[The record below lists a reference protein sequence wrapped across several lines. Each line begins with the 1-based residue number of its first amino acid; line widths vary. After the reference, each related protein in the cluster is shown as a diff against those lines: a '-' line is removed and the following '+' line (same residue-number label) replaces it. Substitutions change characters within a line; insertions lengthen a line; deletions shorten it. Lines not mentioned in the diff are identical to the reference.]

1 MLSDLIFRL
10 RSVFRRKAVESEL
23 DEELRFHFEQQVEKH
38 IRSGVPR
45 EGALRQTRLE
55 FGQIGHV
62 KEDCRES
69 RGITLLE
76 TTVQDIRF
84 AVRQLLRTPAFTAT
98 VLFTLALGIGANAAI
113 FTLVNAVLLK
123 NLPVANPGLLVR
135 LGDNN
140 DCCQGSGLRQNGDY
154 AMFSTDA
161 YEQLRKN
168 LPEFEQLSAMQA
180 GFGYRPI
187 IARRDNSQAGSR
199 SVMGEFVSGNYFNTF
214 GLQPVAGRL
223 LVDADDMQGAPVT
236 AVMSYEAWLRNYSGD
251 RSVVGS
257 TFWINTKPVTIV
269 GIAPQGFYG
278 DRLSTAPPEFYLPIE
293 TAPALAGA
301 QYVHDPNQNWL
312 YIVGRINPGVEIAPL
327 QVKVTGLLRQALAT
341 SSFFSSQQGNALL
354 SKVHVVLTPA
364 GTGIQSMQVRYGT
377 QLNLLMCIA
386 GLVLLIAC
394 ANIANLLLVRG
405 VVRRSEIS
413 MRVALGA
420 MRQRIVRQ
428 LMTESI
434 VLAGAGGV
442 VGLVVAYA
450 GARMLLM
457 LAFPGA
463 EDLPIHAGPSI
474 AVLGFALGL
483 SLLTGLLFGGA
494 PAWIAS
500 HAGPV
505 TALRNIARNTT
516 ATVSLLQRS
525 LIIVQVGLSL
535 VLLIGAGLFLQSLIK
550 LETKDLKLDARNRYI
565 VHINPQAAGYTQLQ
579 LDGLRRT
586 LEERFHALPGVL
598 KVGLSSYTPME
609 DNNNGWG
616 VQAQGRPF
624 QDVVASVIH
633 ANAEYFDSVGTHV
646 VMGRGISKLDTPGAT
661 PVAVV
666 NQSLVKKL
674 FGPGENPIGHH
685 IGSPGRD
692 SPGDFEIVGV
702 VEDTAYTSARWN
714 DHAMYF
720 VPTMQRSISSK
731 VPIEKDESLYI
742 GAMVIETERPMND
755 MEKIVR
761 VTLAGINPNLT
772 VMKFQTFDDQ
782 IADRFISDRMIS
794 RLSALFGVLAL
805 LLATV
810 GLYGVTAYSV
820 VQRTPEIGIR
830 MALGAERAGVIGM
843 VLRGAMTQAIIG
855 LAIGVPIA
863 LSCVRFVKSQ
873 LYEITS
879 ADFRV
884 MASAIAILAL
894 AAFFAGVIPARR
906 AASIDPVRALR
917 MD

>member
-10 RSVFRRKAVESEL
+10 RSVFRRRAVESEL

-45 EGALRQTRLE
+45 EDALRRTRLE
-55 FGQIGHV
+55 FGQISHV

-76 TTVQDIRF
+76 TTVQDIKF
-84 AVRQLLRTPAFTAT
+84 AVRQLLRTPAFTVT
-98 VLFTLALGIGANAAI
+98 VLLTLALGIGANAAI
-113 FTLVNAVLLK
+113 FTLVNVVLLK

-154 AMFSTDA
+154 AMFSTYA

-187 IARRDNSQAGSR
+187 IARRDNSQAESR
-199 SVMGEFVSGNYFNTF
+199 SVVGEFVSGNYFSTF

-223 LVDADDMQGAPVT
+223 LADADDIQGAPMA
-236 AVMSYEAWLRNYSGD
+236 AVMSYEAWQRNYSGD
-251 RSVVGS
+251 SSIVGS

-269 GIAPQGFYG
+269 GIVPQSFYG

-312 YIVGRINPGVEIAPL
+312 YIVGRIRPGVEIAPL

-341 SSFFSSQQGNALL
+341 SNFFSSQQGKALL
-354 SKVHVVLTPA
+354 PKVHVVITPA
-364 GTGIQSMQVRYGT
+364 RMGIRTMQETYST
-377 QLNLLMCIA
+377 PLNLLMCIA

-394 ANIANLLLVRG
+394 ANIANLLLARG

-420 MRQRIVRQ
+420 MRRRIVRQ
-428 LMTESI
+428 LLTESI
-434 VLAGAGGV
+434 VLAGMGGV
-442 VGLVVAYA
+442 VGLVVAYV

-457 LAFPGA
+457 LAFPRA
-463 EDLPIHAGPSI
+463 EDLPINATPSI
-474 AVLGFALGL
+474 TVLAFGLGL

-494 PAWIAS
+494 PSWIAS

-505 TALRNIARNTT
+505 TELRKIARHTT

-525 LIIVQVGLSL
+525 LVVVQVGLSL

-565 VHINPQAAGYTQLQ
+565 VHINPQAAGYTQAQ
-579 LDGLRRT
+579 LDALRRT
-586 LEERFHALPGVL
+586 LEERFHAMPGIL

-616 VQAQGRPF
+616 VQVQGQPF
-624 QDVVASVIH
+624 QHVVASIIH

-646 VMGRGISKLDTPGAT
+646 VMGRGISALDAPGAT

-666 NQSLVKKL
+666 NQSLAKKL

-755 MEKIVR
+755 MEKLVR

-772 VMKFQTFDDQ
+772 VMKFQTFGDQ
-782 IADRFISDRMIS
+782 IADRFTSDRMIT
-794 RLSALFGVLAL
+794 RLSALFGILAL

-830 MALGAERAGVIGM
+830 MALGAERAAVIGM

-855 LAIGVPIA
+855 LAIGLPIA
-863 LSCVRFVKSQ
+863 LFGVRLVKSQ
-873 LYEITS
+873 LYETTN

-884 MASAIAILAL
+884 MASAIAVLAL

-917 MD
+917 MN